1 MDSEVWKFILGGG
14 GGVGLIA
21 AVLTFLRDRRR
32 DRVLDEDT
40 ALKRLHDDYERKKAE
55 AAKGW
60 RLVQWFRH
68 HYSLLWTEY
77 MRTPDAE
84 KDKFP
89 PTPPSD
95 IDY

>member
-55 AAKGW
+55 AV
-60 RLVQWFRH
+60 RLERELNWYR
-68 HYSLLWTEY
+68 YNYPLLWSAWAVGPPPGEG
-77 MRTPDAE
+77 D
-84 KDKFP
+84 FP
-89 PTPPSD
+89 SAPPYALD
-95 IDY
+95 